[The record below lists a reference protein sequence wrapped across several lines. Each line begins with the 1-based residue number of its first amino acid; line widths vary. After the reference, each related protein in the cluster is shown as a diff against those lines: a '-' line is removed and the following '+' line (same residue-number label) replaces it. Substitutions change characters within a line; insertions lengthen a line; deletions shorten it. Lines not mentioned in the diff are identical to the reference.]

1 MLLSKYVK
9 RFFTMLISITL
20 RGTQYILHLYIYNF
34 KIIFMGNKIFSL
46 WYKQPAMLTSFPEM
60 ALMIKK
66 EGVEGYGLYMIFA
79 DSLHVS
85 GGYRENN
92 FDDISLILDCR
103 KKKIKMKLKR
113 VLDDYNLFDYYVD
126 DNGIEMIGLQRVKE
140 DVETL
145 TKRKLD
151 GKKGGLKRAKNLAEK
166 QINEVKP
173 KEELSE
179 EVKEVKSE
187 MTDYQEEELMYQA
200 MYYNG
205 N

>member
-1 MLLSKYVK
+1 MK
-9 RFFTMLISITL
+9 
-20 RGTQYILHLYIYNF
+20 NE
-34 KIIFMGNKIFSL
+34 IFSL
-46 WYKQPAMLTSFPEM
+46 WYKQPSMLTRLPEM
-60 ALMIKK
+60 SLMIKK
-66 EGVEGYGLYMIFA
+66 EGFEGYGLYMVFA
-79 DSLHVS
+79 DSLHIS
-85 GGYRENN
+85 GGYRECN
-92 FDDISLILDCR
+92 FDDISLVLDCNR
-103 KKKIKMKLKR
+103 KLIKSKLKKILY
-113 VLDDYNLFDYYVD
+113 DYDLFDFYVD
-126 DNGIEMIGLQRVKE
+126 DDGVEMIGLQRIRE

-145 TKRKLD
+145 TKQKLN
-151 GKKGGLKRAKNLAEK
+151 GAKGGRKRAKNQAEK